1 MNINN
6 IAKARKEYVGERT
19 GISPL
24 CGNINLEDMV
34 ARGIITRTVIAV
46 MDNGIEV
53 VGYCDLQNR
62 LVATTHEPSYIKKDL
77 L

>member
-1 MNINN
+1 MYLNN
-6 IAKARKEYVGERT
+6 IAKAIKEYVNERT

-24 CGNINLEDMV
+24 CGNINLEDMA
-34 ARGIITRTVIAV
+34 ARGIIMRTVIAV

-53 VGYCDLQNR
+53 VGYCDHQNR
-62 LVATTHEPSYIKKDL
+62 LVATTHEPSNRKKDL